1 MDKLIELLPLPEKSE
16 IDRHL
21 PTGVRVYGYTASDM
35 KTYARACV
43 AHATAAKDAEI
54 EALRAEVK
62 DYRTNGA
69 AAVRF
74 APSSAHWSED
84 LRRLFGDD
92 ARTGIE
98 VLESRHRQ
106 ELARAER
113 LAEALRIA
121 EAALADIGDADREPG
136 DDLAWCERRAAQALP
151 AIRAALAMMPN
162 D

>member
-1 MDKLIELLPLPEKSE
+1 MNDLIELLPLPEKSE

-43 AHATAAKDAEI
+43 AHATTAKDAEI

-74 APSSAHWSED
+74 APSSAHWSEE

-98 VLESRHRQ
+98 VLENRHRQ

-113 LAEALRIA
+113 LAEALRLYMSAGFGNSTDFYKQA
-121 EAALADIGDADREPG
+121 EAK
-136 DDLAWCERRAAQALP
+136 RAATEVLHP
-151 AIRAALAMMPN
+151 TAAQ
-162 D
+162 DGK